1 MDKNIS
7 CRLRHNSADSIILKL
22 QSFQISQK
30 KYASLIC
37 IQLCDHCLADSTSG
51 DGTGCDNMTV
61 IIALLNSPI
70 PNQTAAA
77 ADGPQASSSS

>member
-1 MDKNIS
+1 MHLIS
-7 CRLRHNSADSIILKL
+7 
-22 QSFQISQK
+22 
-30 KYASLIC
+30 

-61 IIALLNSPI
+61 IIALLNSPT
-70 PNQTAAA
+70 PNQTAA